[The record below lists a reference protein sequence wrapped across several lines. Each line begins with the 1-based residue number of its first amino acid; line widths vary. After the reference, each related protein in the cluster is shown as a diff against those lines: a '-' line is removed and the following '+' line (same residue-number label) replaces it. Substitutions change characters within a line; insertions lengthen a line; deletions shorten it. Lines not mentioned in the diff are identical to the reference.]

1 MTRLVDRVDDGVVA
15 LRRVVAAD
23 AAAFAA
29 PFLEDREL
37 AVRLGLARSW
47 TEQSVIDGLA
57 AEQAARDAED
67 WARWAIARSR
77 DDAFAGAVILR
88 DIDAQHRR
96 AEVGIWLVPGARGEG
111 AGVRA
116 LDLVAR
122 IVFGHLGFE
131 RIWLRTEASNAPM
144 RALAARAGFREE
156 GVLRAHERLP
166 DGTRA
171 DLVVAGRL
179 SSD

>member
-1 MTRLVDRVDDGVVA
+1 LTRLVDRVDDGVVA
-15 LRRVVAAD
+15 LRRVEATD

-29 PFLEDREL
+29 PFAEDRGL
-37 AVRLGLARSW
+37 ALRLGLARPW

-57 AEQAARDAED
+57 AEQAARDEES
-67 WARWAIARSR
+67 WARWAVARSR
-77 DDAFAGAVILR
+77 DDAFAGAVIVR
-88 DIDAQHRR
+88 DIDARHRR
-96 AEVGIWLVPGARGEG
+96 AEVGIWLVPAARGEG

-116 LDLVAR
+116 LELVAR

-131 RIWLRTEASNAPM
+131 RLWLRTEASNAAM
-144 RALAARAGFREE
+144 RTLAARAGFREE
-156 GVLRAHERLP
+156 GVLRAHDRLP

-179 SSD
+179 STD